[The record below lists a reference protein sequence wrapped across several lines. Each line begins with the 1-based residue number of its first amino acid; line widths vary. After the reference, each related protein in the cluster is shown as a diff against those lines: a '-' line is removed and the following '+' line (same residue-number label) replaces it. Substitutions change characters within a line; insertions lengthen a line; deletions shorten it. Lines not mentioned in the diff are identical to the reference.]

1 MDETPG
7 ELADLQELLDRSFAA
22 AGDHL
27 RAIVRPERRLSARQ
41 VAAYLQGVKHIAVA
55 TVTAS
60 GQPRVA
66 PVDGIFWHGYFHF
79 STAAS
84 SVRARHLA
92 ARPVVSAAHVVGDE
106 IGIWTYGR
114 AQTVRPGDAVWDAFE
129 EQWREVYAGS
139 AASDW
144 APDPVYVRIVPD
156 RFFAY
161 AFVAGRYPDEPD
173 ASGFRVE
180 HDTMGDVRVP
190 AGALYRAQTQRAV
203 DNFPVSGEPMPPEL
217 VHALARIKEAA
228 AATNAR
234 MGVLPRDVADAV
246 SVAARAVAAGEH
258 DEQFPVDVFQ
268 TGSGTSTNMNVN
280 EVLATLASRSLDR
293 EVHPNDDVNASQSS
307 NDVFPSAVHL
317 AALES
322 ARDGLL
328 PALDHLA
335 AAFETKATELADV
348 VKPGRTHLMD
358 AVPVT
363 VGQELHGY
371 ATQVRR
377 GAERIASALPRV
389 AELPLGGT
397 AVGTG
402 LNTPPGWRE
411 AVVAELAAQTGQPVT
426 AAQDGLEA
434 QSARDALVELSGQ
447 LRVLAVGL
455 TKICNDLRWMGSGPR
470 AGLGELSLPDLQ
482 PGSSIMPGKVN
493 PVVPEAVL
501 QVCTQVVGND
511 AAVAWGGAA
520 GTFELNV
527 MVPVIARNLLESLR
541 LLTAVSRLLADRCV
555 AGITADAAHALALAE
570 SSPAIATGLNRY
582 LGYEEVAAVV
592 KQSVAELRTIRD
604 IVVERGHVRDGRITQ
619 EQLDEALDV
628 RRMARPHQEPE
639 A

>member
-1 MDETPG
+1 MDETPA
-7 ELADLQELLDRSFAA
+7 ELADLQELIDRSFAA

-27 RAIVRPERRLSARQ
+27 RAIVRPERRLTARQ
-41 VAAYLQGVKHIAVA
+41 VAAYLQGVKHIAVG

-66 PVDGIFWHGYFHF
+66 PVDGLFWHGYFHF

-92 ARPVVSAAHVVGDE
+92 ARPAVSAAHVVGDQVAF
-106 IGIWTYGR
+106 WTYGR
-114 AQTVRPGDAVWDAFE
+114 AQLVRPGDAVWEAFE
-129 EQWREVYAGS
+129 ERWREVYGGG

-144 APDPVYVRIVPD
+144 APDPVYVRIVPE

-161 AFVAGRYPDEPD
+161 AFVASAVPDQPAAAD
-173 ASGFRVE
+173 GTRVE
-180 HDTMGDVRVP
+180 HDTMGEVRVP

-203 DNFPVSGEPMPPEL
+203 ENFPVSGDRVPVEL

-228 AATNAR
+228 AATNAA
-234 MGVLPRDVADAV
+234 MGVLPRDTAEAVALAAR
-246 SVAARAVAAGEH
+246 SVAAGDH
-258 DEQFPVDVFQ
+258 DDQFPVDVFQ

-293 EVHPNDDVNASQSS
+293 PVHPNDDVNASQSS
-307 NDVFPSAVHL
+307 NDDFPSAVHL
-317 AALES
+317 AALQS

-335 AAFETKATELADV
+335 ATFESKATELADV
-348 VKPGRTHLMD
+348 VKAGRTHLMD

-377 GAERIASALPRV
+377 GAERIVAALPRV

-402 LNTPPGWRE
+402 LNTPPGWRA
-411 AVVAELAAQTGQPVT
+411 AVVAELAALTGQPVT

-447 LRVLAVGL
+447 LRVLAVSL
-455 TKICNDLRWMGSGPR
+455 TKICNDLRWMASGPR
-470 AGLGELSLPDLQ
+470 AGLGELHLPDLQ

-501 QVCTQVVGND
+501 QVCAQVVGND
-511 AAVAWGGAA
+511 TAVAWGGAA

-527 MVPVIARNLLESLR
+527 MVPVIGRNLLESLR
-541 LLTAVSRLLADRCV
+541 LLTSASRLLADRCV
-555 AGITADAAHALALAE
+555 AGIAADAEHALALAE
-570 SSPAIATGLNRY
+570 SSPAIATGLNTY

-592 KQSVAELRTIRD
+592 KQSVAQRRTIRD
-604 IVVERGHVRDGRITQ
+604 VVVDRGHVRDGRITQ

-628 RRMARPHQEPE
+628 RRMARQRE
-639 A
+639 